1 MGVLEIDTADYVT
14 LNLAVIDSGL
24 IDLVDVELSRGDKAV
39 RTVVEPPIR
48 LASR

>member
-24 IDLVDVELSRGDKAV
+24 IDLVDVELSAGIRPCAPSSK
-39 RTVVEPPIR
+39 PPIR

>member
-24 IDLVDVELSRGDKAV
+24 IDLCGRGTIP
-39 RTVVEPPIR
+39 RG
-48 LASR
+48 